1 MFTSVDKKSDHK
13 IHINLVVIIV
23 VAAVII
29 SVAIVI
35 SMAVCMI
42 HKNNQRNIRCN
53 EAINDPNK
61 YFDERNPYDVPVA
74 MVTDR
79 GSHRHSQTTLQKS
92 EPQSEYKSVHSL
104 KGASSIKQSYNMAQ
118 RSHQESMMTSCI
130 GKEKEH
136 MFMVPDQF
144 SEQISISSNVEN
156 GHGWIE
162 SDTVLYETLP
172 AGI

>member
-118 RSHQESMMTSCI
+118 RSHQPSGVNDDI
-130 GKEKEH
+130 
-136 MFMVPDQF
+136 
-144 SEQISISSNVEN
+144 
-156 GHGWIE
+156 
-162 SDTVLYETLP
+162 LYW
-172 AGI
+172 